1 MNGQQQQQ
9 HPKEV
14 FCGNLS
20 FFCTEEDLQ
29 RLFQDYSRVTS
40 VRIVRNREQTKSLMF
55 GFVRM
60 ETTAEAEE
68 CARVFNGQMFMGR
81 RIK

>member
-1 MNGQQQQQ
+1 MNQQQPQQ

-20 FFCTEEDLQ
+20 FFCQESDLFQ
-29 RLFQDYSRVTS
+29 LFQDYARVRS
-40 VRIVRNREQTKSLMF
+40 VRVIRNQERTKSLMF
-55 GFVRM
+55 GFVRF

-68 CARVFNGQMFMGR
+68 MARVFNGQMFLGR